1 MREFIPG
8 TYEREIAPNIVFRP
22 IKSWHSA
29 TYAGERITIHNGN
42 RSGCMFESGSF
53 RSCSIPLSVT
63 HRIYWNKITKEEV
76 SAFLSYPDAMGAV
89 PTYFWEIYSKKMAD
103 CERFD
108 TESEMETRIL
118 SLLMEF
124 TPDVL

>member
-29 TYAGERITIHNGN
+29 TYAGERITIINGD
-42 RSGCMFESGSF
+42 RSGCMLKDHI
-53 RSCSIPLSVT
+53 CHIPSTVT
-63 HRIYWNKITKEEV
+63 HRIYWNKVTKEEV
-76 SAFLSYPDAMGAV
+76 SAFLSYPNAMGCY
-89 PTYFWEIYSKKMAD
+89 PDYFWEIYSPKMSD
-103 CERFD
+103 CERFG
-108 TESEMETRIL
+108 TEIEMETRIL